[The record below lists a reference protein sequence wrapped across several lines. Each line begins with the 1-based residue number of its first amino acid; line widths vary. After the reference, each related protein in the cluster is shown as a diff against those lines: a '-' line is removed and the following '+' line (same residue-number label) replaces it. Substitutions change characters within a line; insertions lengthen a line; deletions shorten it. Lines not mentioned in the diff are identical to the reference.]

1 MSVCIRVHPWQKIG
15 FRYIE
20 KGIMVPQKILSR
32 FTFIVLAALALLAA
46 CVGPQGKSQDSATY
60 LLNVSLPIKSS
71 NSKSPHTILVA
82 PMRAHPGFDTPRM
95 AYQRE
100 PNRIDYYAY
109 NRWVEAPARM
119 LTPLVTQ
126 ALEANQSFAAV
137 VQAPGA
143 AHTQLRLETEL
154 VSLTQ
159 DFSTKPSR
167 MRLVLRAQ
175 LVDTQTQSIR
185 GSRSFETQAPAG
197 SEDARGGADAVNRAL
212 PEMLGRLAEWV
223 AQASANRP

>member
-1 MSVCIRVHPWQKIG
+1 
-15 FRYIE
+15 
-20 KGIMVPQKILSR
+20 MVPQKIMSR
-32 FTFIVLAALALLAA
+32 FTFIVLAGLALLAA

-60 LLNVSLPIKSS
+60 LLSAAAPIKSG
-71 NSKSPHTILVA
+71 NVKSPHTILVA

-95 AYQRE
+95 AYVRE
-100 PNRIDYYAY
+100 PNQIAYYAY

-119 LTPLVTQ
+119 LTPLLTQ

-137 VQAPGA
+137 VQAPGSVHA
-143 AHTQLRLETEL
+143 QLRLETEL

-159 DFSTKPSR
+159 DFSVKPSR

-175 LVDTQTQSIR
+175 LVDTQTQSIK
-185 GSRSFETQAPAG
+185 GSRGFEVQAPAS
-197 SEDARGGADAVNRAL
+197 SEDARGGADAINRAL
-212 PEMLGRLAEWV
+212 PELLGRLAEWV

>member
-1 MSVCIRVHPWQKIG
+1 
-15 FRYIE
+15 
-20 KGIMVPQKILSR
+20 MVPQKIMSR
-32 FTFIVLAALALLAA
+32 FTFIALAGLALLAA

-60 LLNVSLPIKSS
+60 LLSAALPLKPGNAKSTQ
-71 NSKSPHTILVA
+71 TILVA

-95 AYQRE
+95 AYVRE
-100 PNRIDYYAY
+100 PNQIAYYAY

-126 ALEANQSFAAV
+126 ALDASQGFSAV
-137 VQAPGA
+137 VQSPGA
-143 AHTQLRLETEL
+143 VHTQLRLETEL

-159 DFSTKPSR
+159 DFSVKPSR
-167 MRLVLRAQ
+167 MHLVLRAQ

>member
-1 MSVCIRVHPWQKIG
+1 MAQKI
-15 FRYIE
+15 RNILY
-20 KGIMVPQKILSR
+20 GIM
-32 FTFIVLAALALLAA
+32 LAMLALLTA

-60 LLNVSLPIKSS
+60 LLSATLPLKTGNAKST
-71 NSKSPHTILVA
+71 HTILVA

-95 AYQRE
+95 AYVRE
-100 PNRIDYYAY
+100 PNQIAYYAY

-126 ALEANQSFAAV
+126 ALEANQAFAAV

-143 AHTQLRLETEL
+143 VHTQLRLETDL

-159 DFSTKPSR
+159 DFSVKPSR

-185 GSRSFETQAPAG
+185 GSRSFEVQAPAS
-197 SEDARGGADAVNRAL
+197 SEDARGGADTMNRAL